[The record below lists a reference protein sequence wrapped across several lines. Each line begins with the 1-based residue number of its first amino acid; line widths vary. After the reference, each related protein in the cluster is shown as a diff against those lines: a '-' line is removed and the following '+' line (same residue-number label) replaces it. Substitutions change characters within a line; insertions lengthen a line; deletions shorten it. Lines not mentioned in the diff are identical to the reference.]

1 MYVTE
6 WKQISKVIEQMEL
19 LSCEKKYTRCWDFPF
34 RHQNVLKPFNFL
46 GQKLTIF

>member
-19 LSCEKKYTRCWDFPF
+19 LSCEKKIYTM
-34 RHQNVLKPFNFL
+34 L
-46 GQKLTIF
+46 GFSIQASKCT